1 MNILYVEDEPSDSQL
16 VALYVN
22 TTSHQ
27 LVIAQNAR
35 EAREAFVQQH
45 PDLILIDVMLSN
57 AREGYSL
64 IREFRAQSFVGP
76 VIAITALTTPKDV
89 EECQKAGF
97 DHIVHKPFVMEQ
109 LAEII
114 DRYAL

>member
-27 LVIAQNAR
+27 LTIARNAR
-35 EAREAFVQQH
+35 EAREAFAQH
-45 PDLILIDVMLSN
+45 PDLILIDVVLGQ

-64 IREFRAQSFVGP
+64 IREFREQRYAGP

-89 EECQKAGF
+89 EQCQKAGF

-114 DRYAL
+114 DSYAL